1 MASAERSGWE
11 VEPQRQL
18 THSVFAS
25 QESFVLLL
33 CSSPDGRVSLALSLQ
48 LHHLQLFTAQECF
61 LQDFFF
67 FLVVVVCVC
76 CMHALYQKSRPFF
89 REMWF
94 IGCSY
99 MHVISILSCMSCVCT
114 CRFLALSS
122 LLKGHCGHRD
132 TDSEKIVVS
141 WQGSCTS

>member
-48 LHHLQLFTAQECF
+48 LHHLQLFTAQERF
-61 LQDFFF
+61 LQDFFIYF
-67 FLVVVVCVC
+67 SGCSLCVL
-76 CMHALYQKSRPFF
+76 HALYKKSRPFF

-94 IGCSY
+94 IGCSC
-99 MHVISILSCMSCVCT
+99 MHVIYILSCMLCVCT

-141 WQGSCTS
+141 WQGS